1 MRLLPS
7 PFTATGEWLRG
18 NLHVHT
24 TNSDGSMPP
33 DRLAAH
39 YANAGWDFLAYT
51 DHWKVTE
58 LPQTITGGA
67 PITLIR
73 GMEANTGPRSTAAGT
88 NYHIVGFGLEE
99 PVARNDDLTGPRA
112 AQWYLDAIAEQ
123 GGLATIAHP
132 YWSGLTLEEVA
143 PLRGHLAIEV
153 YNADTE
159 VHIGR
164 GYAVALWDDLL
175 TRGIETWG
183 VAVDDC
189 HRPGH
194 DSLRGWTVVR
204 AADRSPGAILAALKA
219 GHFYAST
226 GPEIHD
232 VQAELWEAPPS
243 GLGQPYT
250 GKVTVRCS
258 PARAVAL
265 VADPTRGGRLNAG
278 AFGMALRARRLR
290 TPAGHGPEGTPDG
303 ELLTGGEFFLT
314 GQERYVRV
322 QVEDALGRCAW
333 TNPLFM
339 RDLAQAG

>member
-7 PFTATGEWLRG
+7 PFTASGEWLRG
-18 NLHVHT
+18 NLHLHS

-39 YANAGWDFLAYT
+39 YANAGWDFLAFT
-51 DHWKVTE
+51 DHRKVTE
-58 LPQTITGGA
+58 LPERITGGV

-73 GMEANTGPRSTAAGT
+73 GTEANTGPRSTAAGT
-88 NYHIVGFGLEE
+88 NFHIIGLGVQE
-99 PVARNDDLTGPRA
+99 PIAPNDDLTGARA
-112 AQWYLDAIAEQ
+112 AQWVVDAIREQ
-123 GGLATIAHP
+123 GGEATIAHP

-143 PLRGHLAIEV
+143 AVRGHLAIEV

-164 GYAVALWDDLL
+164 GVSSALWDDLL

-183 VAVDDC
+183 IAVDDC
-189 HRPGH
+189 HRPAH

-204 AADRSPGAILAALKA
+204 AADRSASAIIAALRA
-219 GHFYAST
+219 GHFYASC

-232 VQAELWEAPPS
+232 VSVEFWETATTDQ
-243 GLGQPYT
+243 GTPYT
-250 GKVTVRCS
+250 GRVLVRCS
-258 PARAVAL
+258 PVRTVSL
-265 VADPTRGGRLNAG
+265 MADPTKGGRINAG
-278 AFGMALRARRLR
+278 TFGMARNARRLR
-290 TPAGHGPEGTPDG
+290 TRSGHGPEGIPDG
-303 ELLTGGEFFLT
+303 ELLTGSEFFLT

-322 QVEDALGRCAW
+322 QVEDAQGRCAW

-339 RDLAQAG
+339 RD